1 MACLFGKAR
10 VEYEENTLK
19 EKIKKNI
26 SAKIFN
32 HCLCFFPWYFLF
44 PHAKRKKPAL
54 YFWKFSWECSIP
66 KPCFLEYEEGQGTN

>member
-44 PHAKRKKPAL
+44 PHAKRKKTAL
-54 YFWKFSWECSIP
+54 YF
-66 KPCFLEYEEGQGTN
+66 